1 VTYGIEQPEGERL
14 DAVPASADAFSQAA
28 AAARQ
33 APGDRRMGVAG
44 ADRHV
49 EAFLEML
56 VAERGSAPNTCF
68 AYAADLAD
76 FASHTARAGESVAA
90 AGDATLSCY
99 LRDLADA
106 GLAPRTVA
114 RRLSCLR
121 QFFRFLAREGMR
133 PDDPTLLL
141 DAPRLPRSLPKY
153 LTEAEVDRLLA
164 VELES
169 RRGLVA
175 RASLEILYAT
185 GLRISELLSL
195 PRAALS
201 GDAQVLLVRGK
212 GGRERVVPLS
222 EASRRAAEAL
232 RAGSGDSRW
241 LFPGRDPRQALS
253 RQAFDPVIKEAALA
267 AGLDPVRVSP
277 HVLRHSFASH
287 MLAHGADLRSLQTLL
302 GHADIATTQIYTHV
316 LAERLQRLVEAHHP
330 LALRGGDPLA

>member
-1 VTYGIEQPEGERL
+1 MRPGTAP
-14 DAVPASADAFSQAA
+14 AVPAEVPPEAPAVVPKPEAA
-28 AAARQ
+28 GARAA
-33 APGDRRMGVAG
+33 

-56 VAERGSAPNTCF
+56 VAERGSARNTCC

-76 FASHTARAGESVAA
+76 FGSHAARAGEGVAA
-90 AGDATLSCY
+90 AATATLSSY
-99 LRDLADA
+99 LRGMADA

-121 QFFRFLAREGMR
+121 QFFRFLAREGVR
-133 PDDPTLLL
+133 PDDPTQLL
-141 DAPRLPRSLPKY
+141 DSPRLPRSLPKY
-153 LTEAEVDRLLA
+153 LTEAEVDALLA
-164 VELES
+164 VALEG

-175 RASLEILYAT
+175 RAALEILYAT
-185 GLRISELLSL
+185 GLRVSELLSL

-212 GGRERVVPLS
+212 GGRERIVPLS
-222 EASRRAAEAL
+222 DSSRRAAEAL
-232 RAGSGDSRW
+232 RAGSGESRW
-241 LFPGRDPRQALS
+241 LFPARDPRQALS
-253 RQAFDPVIKEAALA
+253 RQAFDPVMKEAALA
-267 AGLDPVRVSP
+267 AGLDPARVSP

-287 MLAHGADLRSLQTLL
+287 MLARGADLRSLQTLL

-330 LALRGGDPLA
+330 LALRGGDPVA